1 MYQDQV
7 TDKNLCLAVINQL
20 KWSATCLTGKI
31 LECADEQLRQDYMQ
45 LLNRT
50 FAEQKQ
56 AFDFAHQHGWYQP
69 MMADQQMIGQV
80 QSDTQKLMME
90 QQHSMGT
97 MHQMAQYQGIQTPQG
112 MNNYQQSFTNPTMQN
127 QSINL
132 GGGQPYYSR

>member
-7 TDKNLCLAVINQL
+7 TDKNLCLAIINQL

-45 LLNRT
+45 ILNRT

-90 QQHSMGT
+90 QQQSMGT
-97 MHQMAQYQGIQTPQG
+97 MHQIAQYQGTQVPQG
-112 MNNYQQSFTNPTMQN
+112 MNNYQNYANSGTQN
-127 QSINL
+127 QSL
-132 GGGQPYYSR
+132 YVGGGQPYYSR